1 MTEAESAAP
10 EPRTQGLVG
19 DLWGSL
25 ASMLVALPSSI
36 AFGVLVYTAGG
47 IPILETQDSALEWME
62 DRILEA
68 VGYETPQDDRA
79 LELREIELFREFDD
93 RALGTLASII
103 GQVHLDAG
111 QKLFSQGE
119 GGDELF
125 LVRRGT
131 VHILLPLP
139 GGKRHHLAT
148 LGRGDYFGEMAFLD
162 RELRSADAEAVADT
176 NLYALSRERFD
187 EVALTDA
194 VVATK
199 VFARLALLVS
209 KRLRSADGELRALE
223 DR

>member
-1 MTEAESAAP
+1 MTEAESSATG
-10 EPRTQGLVG
+10 PRTQGLVG
-19 DLWGSL
+19 DLWGGL

-125 LVRRGT
+125 LVR
-131 VHILLPLP
+131 LP